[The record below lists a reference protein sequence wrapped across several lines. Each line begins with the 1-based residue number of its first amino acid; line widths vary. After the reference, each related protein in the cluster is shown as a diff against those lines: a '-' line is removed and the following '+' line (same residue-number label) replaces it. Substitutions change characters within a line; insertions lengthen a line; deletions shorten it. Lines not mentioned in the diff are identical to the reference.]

1 MFINL
6 FLVGSYPKKYSFC
19 NNLWDIPVFN
29 YEYFSIWL
37 VWKLP
42 YLNTIGIGLFISKKS
57 FISCF
62 IPEYRV
68 HSTDRTCQFSS
79 SLVWL
84 TEPTCNQC
92 KICKINKLKSD
103 PHPPPQKKITLHLP
117 SSYQKSTILN
127 QLFPLRIFIHIHLFK
142 SNILIHNYT
151 IHNHNKPVDV
161 LSVPNEGKNSGFI
174 SKFCLAPHTDKR
186 YKLNNY
192 SRRKV
197 WQKKFYF

>member
-6 FLVGSYPKKYSFC
+6 FLVGSYPIKYSFC

-79 SLVWL
+79 SLVWP
-84 TEPTCNQC
+84 TEPTCNQW

-103 PHPPPQKKITLHLP
+103 PPPPKKKNNSSSPILLSEIHYLKSIIP
-117 SSYQKSTILN
+117 SSNFYTYSSVQIKYIDT
-127 QLFPLRIFIHIHLFK
+127 QL
-142 SNILIHNYT
+142 HNT
-151 IHNHNKPVDV
+151 Q
-161 LSVPNEGKNSGFI
+161 S
-174 SKFCLAPHTDKR
+174 
-186 YKLNNY
+186 
-192 SRRKV
+192 
-197 WQKKFYF
+197 